1 MRLANFLKPSCLEKS
16 SQLTVRTTPPHSH
29 QPTIHLCQTA
39 GAPSRHPPA
48 CRLSRAELGRPLD
61 CAVTGMPP
69 TCQGKSPG
77 HAVLPGLGQ
86 SHGAWLRPGALGPG
100 WLGGPL
106 NPPTVNH
113 SLRTWHWPPSR
124 PPPHPLA
131 PRLVQAGH
139 PGGGGSTSKVSDSE
153 SLEKDSTPVPRVQ
166 NWALPTRAPTPQ
178 PQTGSGGG
186 QDPHRVTSATW
197 SPHTDPSSPVT
208 SSPTRF

>member
-113 SLRTWHWPPSR
+113 SLRTWQWPPSR

-139 PGGGGSTSKVSDSE
+139 PGGGGEVPAKWVTA
-153 SLEKDSTPVPRVQ
+153 SLWKKTAHLCPGSRTGRYPPAPPPHNPKPGRGAGRTLTGLP
-166 NWALPTRAPTPQ
+166 ALL
-178 PQTGSGGG
+178 G
-186 QDPHRVTSATW
+186 
-197 SPHTDPSSPVT
+197 PHTQTPPH
-208 SSPTRF
+208 P